1 MAIELVTKFSGLVDE
16 RFSAESKLSLVT
28 NKDYSFDGAH
38 SVKVYSVNT
47 APMVDYDRDGV
58 SGRISRYGEIKGLD
72 ATTQTLTLENDR
84 SFTFAIDAMDEDET
98 ALALEA
104 SAALM
109 RQIREVCVPEVD
121 SNAYKKMALGAG
133 LKGSGAITEETIYDQ
148 ILAATQSMDNALVPD
163 TGRVLI
169 VPPSTYAAMKKN
181 KYCTMETDVGS
192 EIRAK
197 GVIGV
202 LDGANVIRIPASRL
216 PNNCGFMLVHPSAT
230 CAPVKLESFKIH
242 GTPVGICGSLVEGR
256 IVYDAF
262 VLENK
267 SKGIYLHSTE

>member
-98 ALALEA
+98 ALAL
-104 SAALM
+104 
-109 RQIREVCVPEVD
+109 
-121 SNAYKKMALGAG
+121 
-133 LKGSGAITEETIYDQ
+133 
-148 ILAATQSMDNALVPD
+148 
-163 TGRVLI
+163 
-169 VPPSTYAAMKKN
+169 
-181 KYCTMETDVGS
+181 
-192 EIRAK
+192 
-197 GVIGV
+197 
-202 LDGANVIRIPASRL
+202 
-216 PNNCGFMLVHPSAT
+216 
-230 CAPVKLESFKIH
+230 
-242 GTPVGICGSLVEGR
+242 
-256 IVYDAF
+256 
-262 VLENK
+262 
-267 SKGIYLHSTE
+267 